1 MGLISRLLGKE
12 SETVTARVDDFLK
25 AGSSVKSKE
34 TRSTV
39 AQISQTLRDIDFE
52 DLVIEFT
59 GQDTSSPNGRLSTIG
74 RKVTGAE
81 LSRQTLAG
89 VFTDDSV
96 KAFGITG
103 TPGIAGGIAHHS
115 AAVQGTPRHLEMI
128 QFFESQ
134 GITVENPN
142 EVKSFLFFSDESITK
157 SMPDNLLLVGH
168 ETRTRCWQYIWS

>member
-12 SETVTARVDDFLK
+12 KEAVTARVDDFVK
-25 AGSSVKSKE
+25 AGSSVRSKE

-52 DLVIEFT
+52 DLLIEFT

-74 RKVTGAE
+74 RKITGAE

-89 VFTDDSV
+89 VFTNDSV
-96 KAFGITG
+96 KSFGLD
-103 TPGIAGGIAHHS
+103 GISGGIAHHT
-115 AAVQGTPRHLEMI
+115 AAVPGTPRHLEMI

-142 EVKSFLFFSDESITK
+142 EVKSFLFFSDESITG

-168 ETRTRCWQYIWS
+168 ETRTRCW